1 MNPEANPMPLVSD
14 CDPVDA
20 CECPCCS
27 TVFRVR
33 TLMTDGAGRL
43 MRDEYETIPMFC
55 PMCGG
60 LAWWVNKGFYLT
72 IWAGN
77 LSDVYDTN
85 IFHEFRHELIRRLAD
100 QYERKAREVRGTW
113 AGLCGDDSPM
123 PDNLV
128 KKADGYSSQAEKLRD
143 AIKDDGV
150 PVFID
155 DFADFKL
162 LRQHDPYDLLTGATG
177 DRLRKMGLVERK
189 YNRDQVFDELTDK
202 GRAAIEYTERT
213 MGISLK

>member
-1 MNPEANPMPLVSD
+1 
-14 CDPVDA
+14 
-20 CECPCCS
+20 
-27 TVFRVR
+27 
-33 TLMTDGAGRL
+33 
-43 MRDEYETIPMFC
+43 
-55 PMCGG
+55 
-60 LAWWVNKGFYLT
+60 
-72 IWAGN
+72 
-77 LSDVYDTN
+77 
-85 IFHEFRHELIRRLAD
+85 
-100 QYERKAREVRGTW
+100 
-113 AGLCGDDSPM
+113 M

-162 LRQHDPYDLLTGATG
+162 LRQHDPYDLLTGTTG

>member
-1 MNPEANPMPLVSD
+1 MLDLEQLLSDLRDLEHELNSMGVEAVLDERDDGMPEFHFG
-14 CDPVDA
+14 
-20 CECPCCS
+20 E
-27 TVFRVR
+27 F
-33 TLMTDGAGRL
+33 G
-43 MRDEYETIPMFC
+43 
-55 PMCGG
+55 GG

-85 IFHEFRHELIRRLAD
+85 IFHEFRHELMRRLAN
-100 QYERKAREVRGTW
+100 QYERKAWDTRDTW
-113 AGLCGDDSPM
+113 RQLCGDDTPM
-123 PDNLV
+123 PANLAE
-128 KKADGYSSQAEKLRD
+128 KADGYERMAERLRD

-155 DFADFKL
+155 DYADFKL

>member
-1 MNPEANPMPLVSD
+1 MLDLEQLLSDLRGLENELDGMGVEAVLDERDDGMPEFHFG
-14 CDPVDA
+14 
-20 CECPCCS
+20 E
-27 TVFRVR
+27 F
-33 TLMTDGAGRL
+33 G
-43 MRDEYETIPMFC
+43 
-55 PMCGG
+55 GG
-60 LAWWVNKGFYLT
+60 LSWWVNKGFYLT

-85 IFHEFRHELIRRLAD
+85 IFCEFRHELIRRLAD
-100 QYERKAREVRGTW
+100 QYEGKAQDTRDTW
-113 AGLCGDDSPM
+113 GRLCGDNTPM
-123 PDNLV
+123 PANLAE
-128 KKADGYSSQAEKLRD
+128 KADGYERMAERLHD

-162 LRQHDPYDLLTGATG
+162 LRQHDSYDLLTGATG

>member
-1 MNPEANPMPLVSD
+1 MLDLEQLLSDLRDLEHELNSMGVEAVLDERDDGMPEFHFG
-14 CDPVDA
+14 
-20 CECPCCS
+20 E
-27 TVFRVR
+27 F
-33 TLMTDGAGRL
+33 G
-43 MRDEYETIPMFC
+43 
-55 PMCGG
+55 GG

-85 IFHEFRHELIRRLAD
+85 IFHEFRHELICRLAD

>member
-1 MNPEANPMPLVSD
+1 MLDLEQLLSDLRDLEHELNSMGVEAVLDERDDGMPEFHFG
-14 CDPVDA
+14 
-20 CECPCCS
+20 E
-27 TVFRVR
+27 F
-33 TLMTDGAGRL
+33 G
-43 MRDEYETIPMFC
+43 
-55 PMCGG
+55 GG
-60 LAWWVNKGFYLT
+60 LSWWVNKGFYLT
-72 IWAGN
+72 IWAGD
-77 LSDVYDTN
+77 LSDVYDTD
-85 IFHEFRHELIRRLAD
+85 IFCEFRHELMRRLAD
-100 QYERKAREVRGTW
+100 QYEGKAQDTRDAWGR
-113 AGLCGDDSPM
+113 LCGDDSPM

-162 LRQHDPYDLLTGATG
+162 LRQHDSYDLLTGTTG